1 MFHTFWIQLPYPS
14 EVKHGNGKSSK
25 NRCVKREK
33 NIKECSIAMIHYQ
46 RLHHL
51 SYPKPI
57 SLLHRYGGF
66 LSHGGTPMVYNGKS
80 YWNGLKFGGHPMS
93 YLEPPLATQT
103 SWDFHILPRH
113 LALSR
118 TAGMVWMASKS
129 WSFST
134 GSLMYC
140 SSNGPMPWLKN
151 LRYSRA
157 WDHWNPSVKP
167 SGRSGKP
174 NDKPQKDSS
183 VSPLG

>member
-1 MFHTFWIQLPYPS
+1 MCSIPFEFNYHTRRKS
-14 EVKHGNGKSSK
+14 NMAMGNLLKIDVSKGK
-25 NRCVKREK
+25 K
-33 NIKECSIAMIHYQ
+33 NIEECSIAMIHYQ

-140 SSNGPMPWLKN
+140 SSNRGW
-151 LRYSRA
+151 
-157 WDHWNPSVKP
+157 
-167 SGRSGKP
+167 
-174 NDKPQKDSS
+174 
-183 VSPLG
+183 

>member
-1 MFHTFWIQLPYPS
+1 MCQ
-14 EVKHGNGKSSK
+14 KG
-25 NRCVKREK
+25 K
-33 NIKECSIAMIHYQ
+33 NIEECSIAMIHYQ

-80 YWNGLKFGGHPMS
+80 YWNGLKFGGHPIS

-103 SWDFHILPRH
+103 SWDFHILPSH

-140 SSNGPMPWLKN
+140 SSNAMAKWFATPEPGTTGTQNKPEK
-151 LRYSRA
+151 SR
-157 WDHWNPSVKP
+157 SVKH
-167 SGRSGKP
+167 SGLSGKP
-174 NDKPQKDSS
+174 NDKPQKDTS